1 LLVVGDVNVAPHDRD
16 VHDPDRWRGL
26 NLCSEPERARIWAL
40 LACGMVDLVRRHDE
54 SPGPFTWWDCRAGVF
69 HRGWGLRLDLALG
82 TRPVAERC
90 TRVAVDRDERK
101 PTFGKRKPSDH
112 APRIVTLRDGGR

>member
-1 LLVVGDVNVAPHDRD
+1 MVGDVNVAPHDRD

-69 HRGWGLRLDLALG
+69 HRGGWGLRLDLALG

-101 PTFGKRKPSDH
+101 PTFGKGKPSDH